1 MSLFLIDMTS
11 YRFLH
16 RPFVDDLFIVPLLTM
31 YSFCTISLCL
41 FDVVCVLIDMT
52 SYRFLH
58 RPFVDDC
65 FIIPLLTMFFLLHLF
80 HIAFSMSF
88 FALMLAKHF
97 CLSPHDV

>member
-16 RPFVDDLFIVPLLTM
+16 CPLVDNAI
-31 YSFCTISLCL
+31 FCTFSLCPF
-41 FDVVCVLIDMT
+41 FDVVCVLIEMT

-58 RPFVDDC
+58 HPLVDDC
-65 FIIPLLTMFFLLHLF
+65 FIVPLLTMFFLLHIF

-88 FALMLAKHF
+88 FALMLAKKN